1 MFQDGYGK
9 PIYTFDLRDRLQSSD
24 LRDPLR
30 SSDLG
35 DRIRSSDLQDPLR
48 SSDLQDRLRSSDVLI
63 SKESGG
69 RAQLN
74 LNSQVNNPYLKSK
87 LVAKGTV
94 NEK

>member
-30 SSDLG
+30 SSDL
-35 DRIRSSDLQDPLR
+35 QDPLR

-63 SKESGG
+63 SNESGG

-94 NEK
+94 KEKLKGV

>member
-24 LRDPLR
+24 FRDPLR

-35 DRIRSSDLQDPLR
+35 DPLR
-48 SSDLQDRLRSSDVLI
+48 SYDLQDRLRSSDVLI